1 MSDRNMFLLV
11 IGFCVL
17 GAVWSFLDHSRDI
30 RMGGVAIIAMV
41 FGSLVLGTVEM
52 VVLAVLFTASL
63 VVIVNVHSQA
73 SGQLTASG
81 LVVLDRWPRSRSPR
95 RDAASRW
102 VCAGSAPSR
111 YSSGF
116 GIDWTCRARCRRCHS
131 AGTSTSRSS
140 RLTARPSPATSCRP
154 ACTTSTVCPTWSW
167 PWSMCREVGSRLGS
181 RALLLSG
188 AVGGL
193 LGAVPPDAFLD
204 GANAYLR
211 RQEWG
216 SGFAS
221 ASYLRVN
228 LATGRYEVRNAGHP
242 PPIRWTAAER
252 KATRTA
258 MSGTV
263 LGVVDELGLR
273 VEDGELGA
281 GDALIAY
288 TDGVIEDRG
297 TDVDASIGQLEVAV
311 ETALESS
318 PISVVAARLAKEP
331 FGGGG
336 EDDRT
341 VVVVWNDGSS
351 GRVGAAQV
359 SALAHDEQPV
369 EGTPSGVKP
378 SRSQ

>member
-1 MSDRNMFLLV
+1 MFLLV
-11 IGFCVL
+11 IGFSVL
-17 GAVWSFLDHSRDI
+17 GAVWSFLDHSHNI
-30 RMGGVAIIAMV
+30 RMGGVAVIAMV

-52 VVLAVLFTASL
+52 VVLVILLTAGL
-63 VVIVNVHSQA
+63 LVIVNIHSQA

-81 LVVLDRWPRSRSPR
+81 LVVLVSVAAVSITQASR
-95 RDAASRW
+95 RDSLGLRRISAESVLQRVRHRLDVQGTVPSLPLGWHVDIAQQSAHRAAF
-102 VCAGSAPSR
+102 AGD
-111 YSSGF
+111 F
-116 GIDWTCRARCRRCHS
+116 VS
-131 AGTSTSRSS
+131 AGVHDVDGVPYLELALVDVS
-140 RLTARPSPATSCRP
+140 
-154 ACTTSTVCPTWSW
+154 
-167 PWSMCREVGSRLGS
+167 GSGIEAGS

-204 GANAYLR
+204 GANTYLR

-228 LATGRYEVRNAGHP
+228 LVTGRYEVRNAGHP

-273 VEDGELGA
+273 VEDGELAA

-311 ETALESS
+311 ETALDSS
-318 PISVVAARLAKEP
+318 PISVVAARLAKES

-341 VVVVWNDGSS
+341 VVVVWNDGSP

-359 SALAHDEQPV
+359 SALADDEQPV